1 MDPTQHGV
9 AAATAH
15 GGPGETA
22 DPSIRG
28 SRRRFLAGVSA
39 AIGATAVGACGG
51 GQDSPQPASPTPAP
65 GPGAGTTSAPTAV
78 PTNAPTAGPTSAP
91 TGAPTATPTPVPT
104 AAPTPVPTGAPT
116 PAPTSAPT
124 PAPTTAPTPAP
135 TVPPTPA
142 PTPPPAGALQGLQ
155 WQFERATPEQIGL
168 YLPTTRSFSFATN
181 VGVRFRRNGDVTW
194 TQAHPLLRIRPDYS
208 LIGPAPVVD
217 AFAGTIFDLAPGTA
231 YNIEVTVDEPG
242 QPPQVATQT
251 FSTRVLHAAAGAAN
265 KTATPANVVAQ
276 LASLNPGDVLQLADG
291 LYDNLNLFLS
301 RSGTA
306 SNPIVIRGA
315 SRAGVVIRDVDT
327 CLQVRNASHVVV
339 ENLTLQGSGVN
350 SGTAAS
356 SRGVLFYDGN
366 AGQTNVTF
374 RDLAITGVDMGIVA
388 YDRIVGVLVY
398 RCRLVGNNPW
408 TQAEIE
414 TNATWNDDGIRLP
427 GEGNGAW
434 NNTLEGFGDCFAV
447 TAGVFSAAVHFWR
460 NLVKMTGDDA
470 FEADYGTRN
479 LSFYDNH
486 VTNCGTLMSVDPVYG
501 GPLYCFRNVAINTMR
516 GPYKLNNTNSGFL
529 IYNNT
534 VVRTEGR
541 TSWGWVQNNDGV
553 LRGYSYRNNI
563 VVYRGTTGQT
573 LAFEAEGNS
582 PVDFTHNAWYPNG
595 QVWWTTSGA
604 SYATITQAINGVG
617 QSPTT
622 PLFGSS
628 TRRHQFDVLTTS
640 DPFTPSVTL
649 GATHLV
655 RITTTQVPALSASAP
670 MRNAG
675 VAIANITDGFSGVAP
690 DMGAIITG
698 RPAVTYG
705 AP

>member
-1 MDPTQHGV
+1 
-9 AAATAH
+9 
-15 GGPGETA
+15 
-22 DPSIRG
+22 
-28 SRRRFLAGVSA
+28 
-39 AIGATAVGACGG
+39 
-51 GQDSPQPASPTPAP
+51 
-65 GPGAGTTSAPTAV
+65 
-78 PTNAPTAGPTSAP
+78 
-91 TGAPTATPTPVPT
+91 
-104 AAPTPVPTGAPT
+104 
-116 PAPTSAPT
+116 
-124 PAPTTAPTPAP
+124 
-135 TVPPTPA
+135 
-142 PTPPPAGALQGLQ
+142 
-155 WQFERATPEQIGL
+155 
-168 YLPTTRSFSFATN
+168 
-181 VGVRFRRNGDVTW
+181 VRFRRNGDAAW
-194 TQAHPLLRIRPDYS
+194 SQGHPLLRIRPDYS
-208 LIGPAPVVD
+208 IPGPAPVVD
-217 AFAGTIFDLAPGTA
+217 AFAGSIFDLLPGTA
-231 YNIEVTVDEPG
+231 YSVELTVAEPG
-242 QPPQVATQT
+242 QPAQVATQS
-251 FSTRVLHAAAGAAN
+251 FSTRALPAPAGSAN

-276 LASLNPGDVLQLADG
+276 LAALNPGDVLQLADG
-291 LYDNLNLFLS
+291 QYDNLNLFLS

-306 SNPIVIRGA
+306 GNPIVIRGA
-315 SRAGVVIRDVDT
+315 SQAGAVIRDSDT
-327 CLQVRNASHVVV
+327 CLQIRNASHVVV

-356 SRGVLFYDGN
+356 SRGVLFHDGN

-374 RDLAITGVDMGIVA
+374 RNLVITGVDMGIVA
-388 YDRIVGVLVY
+388 YDTINGVLVY
-398 RCRLVGNNPW
+398 HCRLIGNNPW

-427 GEGNGAW
+427 GEGNCAW

-447 TAGVFSAAVHFWR
+447 TAGVFSAAVHYYR

-516 GPYKLNNTNSGFL
+516 GPYKLNNTNSGFM

-553 LRGYSYRNNI
+553 LRSYSYRNNI
-563 VVYRGTTGQT
+563 VVYRGTSGQT

-582 PVDFTHNAWYPNG
+582 PIDFTHNAWYPNG

-604 SYATITQAINGVG
+604 SYGSISQAIAGAG
-617 QSPTT
+617 QVATS
-622 PLFGSS
+622 PLFGTSS
-628 TRRHQFDVLTTS
+628 RRHQFDVLTTS

-649 GATHLV
+649 GASHLTRV
-655 RITTTQVPALSASAP
+655 TATQVPALAAGAA

-675 VAIANITDGFSGVAP
+675 VAIPNVTDGFSGTAP
-690 DMGAIITG
+690 DMGAIIGG
-698 RPAVTYG
+698 RPAVPYG

>member
-1 MDPTQHGV
+1 M
-9 AAATAH
+9 
-15 GGPGETA
+15 
-22 DPSIRG
+22 
-28 SRRRFLAGVSA
+28 
-39 AIGATAVGACGG
+39 
-51 GQDSPQPASPTPAP
+51 
-65 GPGAGTTSAPTAV
+65 
-78 PTNAPTAGPTSAP
+78 
-91 TGAPTATPTPVPT
+91 
-104 AAPTPVPTGAPT
+104 
-116 PAPTSAPT
+116 
-124 PAPTTAPTPAP
+124 
-135 TVPPTPA
+135 
-142 PTPPPAGALQGLQ
+142 
-155 WQFERATPEQIGL
+155 
-168 YLPTTRSFSFATN
+168 YLPTTRSFSFATT
-181 VGVRFRRNGDVTW
+181 VGVRFRRNGETAW

-208 LIGPAPVVD
+208 LTGPAAVVD
-217 AFAGTIFDLAPGTA
+217 AFAGTIFDLVPGTA
-231 YNIEVTVDEPG
+231 YNVEVTVQEPG
-242 QPPQVATQT
+242 QAPQVATQT
-251 FSTRVLHAAAGAAN
+251 FTTRALPAAAGAAN
-265 KTATPANVVAQ
+265 KTATPANVAAQ

-315 SRAGVVIRDVDT
+315 SQAGVVIRDVDT

-356 SRGVLFYDGN
+356 SRGVVFFDGN

-374 RDLAITGVDMGIVA
+374 RDLVVSGVDMGIVA

-447 TAGVFSAAVHFWR
+447 TSGVFSAAVHFWR

-479 LSFYDNH
+479 LGFYDNH

-563 VVYRGTTGQT
+563 VVYRGTSGQT

-582 PVDFTHNAWYPNG
+582 PVDFTHNAWFPNG

-604 SYATITQAINGVG
+604 SYATMAQAINGAG
-617 QSPTT
+617 QTAT
-622 PLFGSS
+622 APLFGGS

-640 DPFTPSVTL
+640 DPFTPSVAL

-655 RITTTQVPALSASAP
+655 RVTTTQVPALAAGAA

-675 VAIANITDGFSGVAP
+675 VAIPNITDGFSGAAP
-690 DMGAIITG
+690 DMGAIISG
-698 RPAVTYG
+698 RAAVVYG